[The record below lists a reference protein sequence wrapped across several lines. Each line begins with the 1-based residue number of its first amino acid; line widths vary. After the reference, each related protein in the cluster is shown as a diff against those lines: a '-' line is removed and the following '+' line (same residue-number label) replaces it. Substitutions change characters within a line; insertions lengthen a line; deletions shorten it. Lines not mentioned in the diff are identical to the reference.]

1 MIASRACRAGYAGSR
16 GRDTRGL
23 IGLRQSSKVRLV
35 RICDPHQS
43 GKALEV
49 PVEV

>member
-1 MIASRACRAGYAGSR
+1 
-16 GRDTRGL
+16 
-23 IGLRQSSKVRLV
+23 RLV